1 MSSNT
6 PTPFP
11 EEYSRTELNHL
22 YRENGI
28 DNKTSV
34 KLRRY
39 LNAMSNLYGI
49 ITVPKA
55 YEIIQ
60 SQSNP
65 EITEELYYNFIDI
78 ARHEIEEYF
87 IIGEAELYIDGQITT
102 LKEKEVINVALLDSE
117 LEVYHNYLRA
127 HSNKPYYVPNKTTL
141 LKYSNFEF
149 YEPNAQTEAL
159 KEFFVSKLKYTAQ
172 VADAYVTDVI
182 ACLTDMEIS
191 KPFDHALKWV
201 ERRKLIKNSNYWETF
216 VELLTAVNNNCRS
229 AYNRGHTPIE
239 IAEMMP
245 DKSVKSIELGP
256 NILKSFDNRTMNPI
270 EFGMGILQ
278 SDLPD
283 EIKMDILRQ
292 MRENSSKSHEH
303 HKSEQG
309 ISAKVGRNDPCPC
322 GSGKKYK
329 KCCGRS
335 T

>member
-11 EEYSRTELNHL
+11 EEYSRTELNRL

-55 YEIIQ
+55 YEIIR
-60 SQSNP
+60 SQNNP

-78 ARHEIEEYF
+78 ARHEIEEFF
-87 IIGEAELYIDGQITT
+87 ILGEDELYIDGKITT
-102 LKEKEVINVALLDSE
+102 LKEKEIINVALLDSE
-117 LEVYHNYLRA
+117 LEAYHNYLRA
-127 HSNKPYYVPNKTTL
+127 HSNKPYYIPNKTTL
-141 LKYSNFEF
+141 LKYSNYEF

-159 KEFFVSKLKYTAQ
+159 KEFFVAKLKCSVVEAHGF
-172 VADAYVTDVI
+172 VEEIIV
-182 ACLTDMEIS
+182 CLTDMEIS
-191 KPFDHALKWV
+191 KPFDHALEWV
-201 ERRKLIKNSNYWETF
+201 ERRKLIKKPDHWETF
-216 VELLTAVNNNCRS
+216 VELLTSLHNNCRT
-229 AYNRGHTPIE
+229 AYNRGHTPTE
-239 IAEMMP
+239 MRDMMP

-256 NILKSFDNRTMNPI
+256 NILKSFDNKTMNPI
-270 EFGMGILQ
+270 DFGMGILQ

-292 MRENSSKSHEH
+292 MRENLSKSHEH
-303 HKSEQG
+303 YKSEQG
-309 ISAKVGRNDPCPC
+309 ISVKVGRNEPCPC

-329 KCCGRS
+329 KCCGQN